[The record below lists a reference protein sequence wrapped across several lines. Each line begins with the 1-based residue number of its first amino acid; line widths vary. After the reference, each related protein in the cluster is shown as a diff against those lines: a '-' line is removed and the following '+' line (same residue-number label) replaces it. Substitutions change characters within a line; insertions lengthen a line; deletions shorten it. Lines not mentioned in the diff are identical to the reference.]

1 MSKFNLTFTRRQTL
15 ATMFSGIAATALARS
30 PGKAFASETPF
41 KIGLFIP
48 LSGPAALFGP
58 TGKATTELAV
68 DAVNKSGGILG
79 RQVQLI
85 VADAGGPAAD
95 TARSAVKL
103 ILNDRVDAI
112 IGSCDSSSREALIG
126 AIKGKVPFI
135 FTPVFEGG
143 VCAPNTYV
151 IGDTPAEQI
160 KPSLT
165 YLMKERGAKRIFLIG
180 NDYVWPRKL
189 NDFAVGVVQAN
200 AGEVVGNEY
209 VPLGA
214 ANRFEDVL
222 GRIKTAK
229 ADLVVST
236 LVGSDN
242 VNFNRT
248 FGGFGLSHD
257 IMRIGYLLEENTLKG
272 IGAENSDNMFSCMSY
287 FADLDTPEN
296 LKFKAAYEAKF
307 NGGTAPQLSNIGV
320 DTYVGVNFL
329 AALAKRADGMKSAQ
343 LMAASE
349 GLTFEGAA
357 SGQVMRSRR
366 VDKTMYLTT
375 CKGGKFELVKAF
387 DNVAAADVCPA

>member
-1 MSKFNLTFTRRQTL
+1 MTKLTATMNRRQML
-15 ATMFSGIAATALARS
+15 ASLAALGATAISAT
-30 PGKAFASETPF
+30 PGEVFAAGAPF

-68 DAVNKSGGILG
+68 ETVNKSGGILG
-79 RQVQLI
+79 RQVELI
-85 VADAGGPAAD
+85 VADAGGPAAE
-95 TARSAVKL
+95 TARGAVKL
-103 ILNDRVDAI
+103 ILKDRVDAI
-112 IGSCDSSSREALIG
+112 IASCDSSAREALIG
-126 AIKGKVPFI
+126 AIKGKVPFV

-143 VCAPNTYV
+143 VCAPNTYA

-165 YLMKERGAKRIFLIG
+165 YLMKERGIKRVFLVG
-180 NDYVWPRKL
+180 NDYVWPRRL
-189 NDFAVGVVQAN
+189 NDFAVGLITSN

-214 ANRFEDVL
+214 ANRFEEVL
-222 GRIKTAK
+222 GRIKAAK

-272 IGAENSDNMFSCMSY
+272 IGAENSENLFSCMSY
-287 FADLDTPEN
+287 FADLDTPQN
-296 LKFKAAYEAKF
+296 KQFKAAYDAKF
-307 NGGTAPQLSNIGV
+307 NGGPAPQLSNIGV

-329 AALAKRADGMKSAQ
+329 ASLAKRAEGMEPAQ
-343 LMAASE
+343 LLAASE
-349 GLTFEGAA
+349 GLTFDGVA
-357 SGQVMRSRR
+357 GPQTMRNRR

-375 CKGGKFELVKAF
+375 CQNGKFELVKAF
-387 DNVAAADVCPA
+387 DNVPADDACPA